1 VIIKNNFIKGDKNMN
16 KELTMKKES
25 MTTKVG
31 GFLNRN
37 SMYIALALMCAMCMG
52 STVFA
57 VDALWNTLAGLIET
71 WVTRLG
77 AVVMLVGGV
86 MFGLGWKSD
95 DAEQKSRGISTI
107 IAGAIVMAVAAL
119 TSTFFA

>member
-1 VIIKNNFIKGDKNMN
+1 MK
-16 KELTMKKES
+16 KEMTMKKES

-31 GFLNRN
+31 GSLNRN
-37 SMYIALALMCAMCMG
+37 SMYIALALVCVMCMG

-57 VDALWNTLAGLIET
+57 VDALWNTLAGLIER

>member
-1 VIIKNNFIKGDKNMN
+1 MN
-16 KELTMKKES
+16 KEMTMKKES

-37 SMYIALALMCAMCMG
+37 SMYIALALVCAMCMG

-57 VDALWNTLAGLIET
+57 VDALWNTLAGLIEK

>member
-1 VIIKNNFIKGDKNMN
+1 MN

-31 GFLNRN
+31 GFLYRN

-119 TSTFFA
+119 TSTFFT

>member
-1 VIIKNNFIKGDKNMN
+1 MN
-16 KELTMKKES
+16 KEMTIKKES
-25 MTTKVG
+25 MVTKVG

-37 SMYIALALMCAMCMG
+37 SMYLTLALACVMCMG

-77 AVVMLVGGV
+77 AVIMLVGGV